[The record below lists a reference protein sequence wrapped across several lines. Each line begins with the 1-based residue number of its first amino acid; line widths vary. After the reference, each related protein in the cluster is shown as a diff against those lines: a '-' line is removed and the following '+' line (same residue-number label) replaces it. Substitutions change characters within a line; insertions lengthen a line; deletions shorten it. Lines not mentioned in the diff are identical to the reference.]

1 MLRTD
6 LRRGDTTIQ
15 AAETSKTGHAARLHF
30 HDAGQPELPSVFVR
44 PLARETTKPAAEY
57 HHAKLE
63 KHSSWSNLRR
73 NFDFTP
79 VRPRPDPAVNPARLS
94 AGCRTAAA
102 LGRDRG

>member
-1 MLRTD
+1 M
-6 LRRGDTTIQ
+6 
-15 AAETSKTGHAARLHF
+15 RLQPIHQR
-30 HDAGQPELPSVFVR
+30 HDQ
-44 PLARETTKPAAEY
+44 PLAKLVLCRWPGLLRETTKPAAEY

-102 LGRDRG
+102 LGRDNGTSAA